1 MEPALSMTTTTAT
14 ALSQRQKD
22 LLSAAALDMVAA
34 IHPPGSRPHEGYFR
48 LAHATWESLGE
59 WTAAELDEALF
70 LASQLPPVVE

>member
-1 MEPALSMTTTTAT
+1 MPTTT

-34 IHPPGSRPHEGYFR
+34 VHPVDSLPHEGYCR
-48 LAHATWESLGE
+48 LAHATWKSLGE